1 MHIEIH
7 NPVKTVQQITQQQFN
22 VAQINSI
29 AIKHKELRNKSKAP
43 TFALTYGGT
52 MHALIKNC
60 GFTEEEAKEI
70 FDRYHRLYEES
81 AAWTQQKLDEVC
93 EKGYATL
100 CFGLRLRAPLLFK
113 TVLSSSKTTRQAHND
128 ARSVGNALSGQ
139 SYCQLTNRAS
149 NEFMQRVRASK
160 HRYDILAC
168 MWIHDAIYIM
178 CKNDIETVK
187 FVNDNLIDCM
197 EWQDLPEIQHD
208 EVTLGAELDIY
219 YPTWKDTLTLPN
231 KLTSEEITQR
241 VEDYLKGRDSASY
254 EEQDRTALA

>member
-1 MHIEIH
+1 M
-7 NPVKTVQQITQQQFN
+7 
-22 VAQINSI
+22 
-29 AIKHKELRNKSKAP
+29 
-43 TFALTYGGT
+43 
-52 MHALIKNC
+52 
-60 GFTEEEAKEI
+60 
-70 FDRYHRLYEES
+70 
-81 AAWTQQKLDEVC
+81 
-93 EKGYATL
+93 
-100 CFGLRLRAPLLFK
+100 FK
-113 TVLSSSKTTRQAHND
+113 TILSSSKTTRQAHND

-231 KLTSEEITQR
+231 KCTSEEIAQR
-241 VEDYLKGRDSASY
+241 VEDYLKDRDSTSY
-254 EEQDRTALA
+254 EEQDRKALA